1 MNTPPDPPGAWHER
15 LRPGSRAARLLVTA
29 AAVTLLLTGTA
40 FGDDDAFPFG
50 PFRMYSTSTP
60 INGDVHVLALAA
72 RLPDGTWK
80 PARLDAPVVGL
91 TRAEAEGQAPRFQA
105 HPELLQQLLDAHD
118 RLRPRE
124 PRWTGVRLIQQ
135 YYMLR
140 NRLYVGK
147 REFTIAEW
155 TRS

>member
-1 MNTPPDPPGAWHER
+1 MNGRTER
-15 LRPGSRAARLLVTA
+15 LSPRARAIRILVTA
-29 AAVTLLLTGTA
+29 ACLTLLLAGTA

-60 INGDVHVLALAA
+60 PNGNVNVMALDA
-72 RLPDGTWK
+72 RMPDGTWK
-80 PARLDAPVVGL
+80 RVTLDPGEVGI
-91 TRAEAEGQAPRFQA
+91 TRAEAEGQGPRFKA
-105 HPELLQQLLDAHD
+105 DPGLLERLVEAHD

-140 NRLYVGK
+140 HRLYVGT
-147 REFTIAEW
+147 REFTIAQW
-155 TRS
+155 TRP